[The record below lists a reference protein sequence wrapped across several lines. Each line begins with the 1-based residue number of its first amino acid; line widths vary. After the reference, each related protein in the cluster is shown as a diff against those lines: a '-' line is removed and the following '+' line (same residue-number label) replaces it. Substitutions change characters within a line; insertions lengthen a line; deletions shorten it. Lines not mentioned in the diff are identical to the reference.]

1 MHLKFFLSSLIK
13 NCYKQSHAHSENQI
27 LKLEFF
33 LLNTN
38 SYAICFE
45 QAVLQCWYNN
55 AKFFF

>member
-1 MHLKFFLSSLIK
+1 MHLLKSMNVCF
-13 NCYKQSHAHSENQI
+13 ENQI

-33 LLNTN
+33 LLNAN